1 MGEFVEYHKPC
12 PSCGGSDPVSI
23 NEDGSGHC
31 FSCNKHFRDYEGAC
45 NGETSTA
52 SPPVD
57 IKQYRNNAMNH
68 AEGEFIALTDR
79 GISLESAKAFGVKA
93 VKDYKGNII
102 KHLYPYYVANEIVG
116 YKVREQNKMF
126 TWKGSGQD
134 SGLFG
139 EQLWPSG
146 GKYITLVEGVFDA
159 VVAGA
164 NAIPILGSY
173 IKEDG
178 KLFQEIVNHGSD
190 VYLALDPDAEK
201 KTRRI
206 IQKLLSYDVKV
217 YKIDILPYTD
227 VGEMSKEEFL
237 HRKSKA
243 SFLNDENYLLYEA
256 IKSL

>member
-1 MGEFVEYHKPC
+1 MGYCSEGEYAGRVMIPSFDDKGYLNYFVGRAYGDAFPKYKNP
-12 PSCGGSDPVSI
+12 PVSKNI
-23 NEDGSGHC
+23 VFNQLM
-31 FSCNKHFRDYEGAC
+31 
-45 NGETSTA
+45 
-52 SPPVD
+52 VD
-57 IKQYRNNAMNH
+57 W
-68 AEGEFIALTDR
+68 T
-79 GISLESAKAFGVKA
+79 
-93 VKDYKGNII
+93 KDII
-102 KHLYPYYVANEIVG
+102 
-116 YKVREQNKMF
+116 
-126 TWKGSGQD
+126 
-134 SGLFG
+134 
-139 EQLWPSG
+139 
-146 GKYITLVEGVFDA
+146 LVEGVFDA

-237 HRKSKA
+237 QRKSRA

-256 IKSL
+256 INSL